1 MKNTHGEGVLVLA
14 LFAALVS
21 CGDPATRT
29 VGPNSSKDI
38 ATDPSSSA
46 GGEERV
52 ALTRI
57 ARLVAQAMDNEPA
70 RQHLKR
76 DMRAAPFKEHKLEL
90 GSYLRSKDGRALLEA
105 MVAKSGGGEAEVF
118 GPLAAIRPLEF
129 YMPVAKHRETWTG
142 KADVLVVSQ
151 LDESEP
157 IVAFDEKGQGV
168 SLDKKVPPDQPTLS
182 IVPVET
188 RFDKP
193 LLPAASRNVRDQG
206 GNAIGTLEPLAIK
219 GSSLISCGDTCG
231 GGGSGSPTPDLAP
244 GLYLEFSRILDMKEP
259 WTRGEPEIEVHI
271 QGPETAIAPTYVG
284 DQSCSGEH
292 VYDTRKYFDQNTGFW
307 DGHVMLFSE
316 EETVAYLSKFNQG
329 FHILFWE
336 DDNQACVLKLDSNS
350 LSELL
355 KSSANAAG
363 TVALKIIPGVSWVLV
378 GTAFVGTLFANAGA
392 WLLTND
398 DFIGAAVDLQTAGY
412 NYPGNTHVI
421 MDGTTF
427 NGRAT
432 IIYHH

>member
-29 VGPNSSKDI
+29 VGPNTSKDI
-38 ATDPSSSA
+38 AVDPSSSA

-57 ARLVAQAMDNEPA
+57 ARLIAQAMDNEPA

-90 GSYLRSKDGRALLEA
+90 ASYLRSKDGRALLDA

-129 YMPVAKHRETWTG
+129 YMPVAKHRESWTG
-142 KADVLVVSQ
+142 KGDVLVVSQ
-151 LDESEP
+151 LDESGA
-157 IVAFDEKGQGV
+157 IVAFDESGRSV
-168 SLDKKVPPDQPTLS
+168 SLDKKVPPEQPTLS
-182 IVPVET
+182 IVLAET
-188 RFDKP
+188 RFDQP
-193 LLPAASRNVRDQG
+193 MTPAASRNVRDQG

-219 GSSLISCGDTCG
+219 GSNLISCGDTCG
-231 GGGSGSPTPDLAP
+231 GGGGGSPPPALAP

-259 WTRGEPEIEVHI
+259 WTRGDPEIEVHI
-271 QGPETAIAPTYVG
+271 QGPETAVAPTYVG

-292 VYDTRKYFDQNTGFW
+292 VYDSRKYFDQNTGFW

-316 EETVAYLSKFNQG
+316 AETLAYLNKFNQG

-336 DDNQACVLKLDSNS
+336 DDNQPCVLKLDSNA

-355 KSSANAAG
+355 KSTAGSAG
-363 TVALKIIPGVSWVLV
+363 TVALKVIPGVSWVIV
-378 GTAFVGTLFANAGA
+378 ATAFVGNLFANAGA

-398 DFIGAAVDLQTAGY
+398 DFIGAAVDLQSAGY

-421 MDGTTF
+421 MDGTTL